1 LHAYVTPKKKMHVCI
16 LHYHATLELL
26 NLFTCTWQGVV
37 NNKEFVEM
45 ILKKYEI
52 DIVISA
58 IGAENVLDQLAL
70 VEAMKSIKTIKV

>member
-1 LHAYVTPKKKMHVCI
+1 
-16 LHYHATLELL
+16 
-26 NLFTCTWQGVV
+26 
-37 NNKEFVEM
+37 M

-58 IGAENVLDQLAL
+58 IGAESVLDQLAL

>member
-1 LHAYVTPKKKMHVCI
+1 VYVCI
-16 LHYHATLELL
+16 HDGIFHYHATLELL
-26 NLFTCTWQGVV
+26 NLFICIWQGVV
-37 NNKEFVEM
+37 NNKEFLEM

-58 IGAENVLDQLAL
+58 IGAESLLDQLTL